1 MANITSDNSAAAR
14 GSRDETATGPMP
26 PALFVSEPGGVRATE
41 LTRGPWAHQV
51 MHGGAICGLL
61 GWAVEREHQQLGI
74 DQVCSRLTVEILSGM
89 PMATYEVAATTAKG
103 GKRTALVDAEV
114 RAVPPQGAQRG
125 SGRLVARATS
135 QWLTPTLAAAGPS
148 SVGSGRIDDLDVTES
163 PPIPASGS
171 LSNGRSLPPI
181 PAERADPGANPDIDY
196 PRPGF
201 NADAVDLR
209 FVDGSTEEPGP
220 GRTWLRLDHPLMAG
234 ETTSPLVQIAALADL
249 GAAIGWD
256 FSPSGGAYINTDVTL
271 QLLRVPLGEWFYFDA
286 ATVGTAQGLAG
297 THTTIWDRHGQLGW
311 VLQSQVEA
319 PAEIG
324 FPGGMAAARE
334 GADR

>member
-1 MANITSDNSAAAR
+1 M
-14 GSRDETATGPMP
+14 GPMP
-26 PALFVSEPGGVRATE
+26 PALFVPEPDRVRATE

-61 GWAVEREHQQLGI
+61 GWAVEREQQRLGI
-74 DQVCSRLTVEILSGM
+74 DQVCSRLTTEILSGM
-89 PMATYEVAATTAKG
+89 PMATYEVTATIVKA

-114 RAVPPQGAQRG
+114 RAAPPESAAPG
-125 SGRLVARATS
+125 SGRVVARATS
-135 QWLTPTLAAAGPS
+135 QWLTPTIATPAVA
-148 SVGSGRIDDLDVTES
+148 VE
-163 PPIPASGS
+163 ASG
-171 LSNGRSLPPI
+171 GPALPPI
-181 PAERADPGANPDIDY
+181 PAERADPGSNPDIDY

-209 FVDGSTEEPGP
+209 FVGGSTEEPGP
-220 GRTWLRLDHPLMAG
+220 GRTWLRLDHRLMAG
-234 ETTSPLVQIAALADL
+234 ETPSPFVRIATLADL

-271 QLLRVPLGEWFYFDA
+271 QLLRAPLGEWFYFDA
-286 ATVGTAQGLAG
+286 ETVGTAHGLAG
-297 THTTIWDRHGQLGW
+297 THTAICDQHGQLGW
-311 VLQSQVEA
+311 VLQSQLEA

-334 GADR
+334 TARR

>member
-1 MANITSDNSAAAR
+1 
-14 GSRDETATGPMP
+14 MP
-26 PALFVSEPGGVRATE
+26 PALFVSEPAGVRATE

-61 GWAVEREHQQLGI
+61 GWAVEREQRRTGI

-89 PMATYEVAATTAKG
+89 PVATYEVTATTVKS

-114 RAVPPQGAQRG
+114 RVAPSTSPATGPSSR
-125 SGRLVARATS
+125 GRLVARATS
-135 QWLTPTLAAAGPS
+135 QWLTPTIPS
-148 SVGSGRIDDLDVTES
+148 AE
-163 PPIPASGS
+163 PAPD
-171 LSNGRSLPPI
+171 GRSLPPI

-201 NADAVDLR
+201 NADAIDLR
-209 FVDGSTEEPGP
+209 FVGGSTEEPGP

-234 ETTSPLVQIAALADL
+234 EEPSPLAQVATLADL

-256 FSPSGGAYINTDVTL
+256 YSPTGGAYINTDVTL
-271 QLLRVPLGEWFYFDA
+271 QLLRVPQGEWLFFDA
-286 ATVGTAQGLAG
+286 ATIGTAQGLAG
-297 THTTIWDRHGQLGW
+297 THTEISDRLGLLGW

-324 FPGGMAAARE
+324 FPGGMNAATRRLLPAGR
-334 GADR
+334 R

>member
-1 MANITSDNSAAAR
+1 
-14 GSRDETATGPMP
+14 MP
-26 PALFVSEPGGVRATE
+26 SALFVPMPGGVRATE

-61 GWAVEREHQQLGI
+61 GWAVEREQQALGI
-74 DQVCSRLTVEILSGM
+74 AQVCSRLTVEILSGM
-89 PMATYEVAATTAKG
+89 PMASYEVTARAAKAG
-103 GKRTALVDAEV
+103 RRTALIDAEV
-114 RAVPPQGAQRG
+114 RTAAAAGPADSGAAPDSSAAANSATG
-125 SGRLVARATS
+125 TAADGGRLVARATS
-135 QWLTPTLAAAGPS
+135 QWLTPTNPTAAA
-148 SVGSGRIDDLDVTES
+148 
-163 PPIPASGS
+163 ASDGQA
-171 LSNGRSLPPI
+171 LPPI

-209 FVDGSTEEPGP
+209 FVGGSTEEPGP

-234 ETTSPLVQIAALADL
+234 EDTSPLVQIAALADL

-271 QLLRVPLGEWFYFDA
+271 QLLRPPAGEWFYFDA
-286 ATVGTAQGLAG
+286 ATVGTAHGLAG
-297 THTTIWDRHGQLGW
+297 THTVISDQRGPLGW

-324 FPGGMAAARE
+324 FPGGMAASRKNSFEKAS
-334 GADR
+334 G

>member
-1 MANITSDNSAAAR
+1 
-14 GSRDETATGPMP
+14 MP
-26 PALFVSEPGGVRATE
+26 PALFLSEPGGVRATE

-61 GWAVEREHQQLGI
+61 GWAVEREQQALGI
-74 DQVCSRLTVEILSGM
+74 AQVCSRLTVEILSGM
-89 PMATYEVAATTAKG
+89 PMAAYEVTARAVKAG
-103 GKRTALVDAEV
+103 RRTALIDAEV
-114 RAVPPQGAQRG
+114 RTAAGGAAG
-125 SGRLVARATS
+125 EGRLVARATS
-135 QWLTPTLAAAGPS
+135 QWLTPTNPTAAA
-148 SVGSGRIDDLDVTES
+148 
-163 PPIPASGS
+163 ASDGQ
-171 LSNGRSLPPI
+171 SLPPI

-209 FVDGSTEEPGP
+209 FVGGSTEEPGP

-234 ETTSPLVQIAALADL
+234 EDTSPLVQIATLADL

-271 QLLRVPLGEWFYFDA
+271 QLLRPPAGEWFYFDA
-286 ATVGTAQGLAG
+286 ATVGTAHGLAG
-297 THTTIWDRHGQLGW
+297 THTVISDQRGPLGW

-324 FPGGMAAARE
+324 FPGGMAASRKNSFEKAS
-334 GADR
+334 G

>member
-1 MANITSDNSAAAR
+1 
-14 GSRDETATGPMP
+14 MP
-26 PALFVSEPGGVRATE
+26 PALFVQERDGVRATE

-61 GWAVEREHQQLGI
+61 GWAVEREQRRTGI

-89 PMATYEVAATTAKG
+89 PMATYEVTTITVKG
-103 GKRTALVDAEV
+103 GRRTALIDAEI
-114 RAVPPQGAQRG
+114 RALSSGSEAPR

-135 QWLTPTLAAAGPS
+135 QWLTPTIPTGAAPS
-148 SVGSGRIDDLDVTES
+148 D
-163 PPIPASGS
+163 
-171 LSNGRSLPPI
+171 GRSVPPI
-181 PAERADPGANPDIDY
+181 PAERADPGSNPDIDY

-201 NADAVDLR
+201 NADAVDFR
-209 FVDGSTEEPGP
+209 FVGGSTETPGP
-220 GRTWLRLDHPLMAG
+220 GQTWARLDFPLMTG
-234 ETTSPLVQIAALADL
+234 EETSPLVRVATLADL
-249 GAAIGWD
+249 GAAVGWD

-271 QLLRVPLGEWFYFDA
+271 QLLRLPAGEWFFFDA

-297 THTTIWDRHGQLGW
+297 THTVISDRHGLLGW

-319 PAEIG
+319 PGEIG

-334 GADR
+334 AVNR

>member
-1 MANITSDNSAAAR
+1 M
-14 GSRDETATGPMP
+14 GPMP
-26 PALFVSEPGGVRATE
+26 PALFVPEPDCVRATE

-61 GWAVEREHQQLGI
+61 GWAVEREQQQLGI
-74 DQVCSRLTVEILSGM
+74 DQVCSRLTTEILSGM
-89 PMATYEVAATTAKG
+89 PMATYEVTATIVKA

-114 RAVPPQGAQRG
+114 RAAPPESAAPG
-125 SGRLVARATS
+125 SGRVVARATS
-135 QWLTPTLAAAGPS
+135 QWLTPTIATPAVA
-148 SVGSGRIDDLDVTES
+148 VE
-163 PPIPASGS
+163 ASGG
-171 LSNGRSLPPI
+171 LALPPI
-181 PAERADPGANPDIDY
+181 PAERADPGSNPDIDY

-209 FVDGSTEEPGP
+209 FVGGSTEEPGP
-220 GRTWLRLDHPLMAG
+220 GRTWLRLDHRLMAG
-234 ETTSPLVQIAALADL
+234 ETPSPFVRIATLADL

-271 QLLRVPLGEWFYFDA
+271 QLLRAPLGEWFYFDA
-286 ATVGTAQGLAG
+286 ETVGTVHGLAG
-297 THTTIWDRHGQLGW
+297 THTAIRDQHGQLGW
-311 VLQSQVEA
+311 VLQSQLEA

-334 GADR
+334 TARR

>member
-1 MANITSDNSAAAR
+1 MNIAAGPNAAKSDSQ
-14 GSRDETATGPMP
+14 DTALPASMP
-26 PALFVSEPGGVRATE
+26 PALYVSEPTAVRATE

-61 GWAVEREHQQLGI
+61 GWAVEREQRRSGI
-74 DQVCSRLTVEILSGM
+74 DQVCSRLTVEILSPM
-89 PMATYEVAATTAKG
+89 PMATYEVAATAVKAG
-103 GKRTALVDAEV
+103 RRTALVDAEV
-114 RAVPPQGAQRG
+114 RAAPSKSSTPAESDR
-125 SGRLVARATS
+125 GRLVARATS
-135 QWLTPTLAAAGPS
+135 QWLTPTIPVGKPAA
-148 SVGSGRIDDLDVTES
+148 D
-163 PPIPASGS
+163 
-171 LSNGRSLPPI
+171 GRSLPPV

-209 FVDGSTEEPGP
+209 FVVGSTEEPGP

-234 ETTSPLVQIAALADL
+234 EQSSPLVQIATLADL

-256 FSPSGGAYINTDVTL
+256 YSPTGGAYINTDVTL
-271 QLLRVPLGEWFYFDA
+271 QLLRLPAGEWFFFDA
-286 ATVGTAQGLAG
+286 ATVGTAQGLAA
-297 THTTIWDRHGQLGW
+297 THTAISDQLGLLGW

-324 FPGGMAAARE
+324 FPGGMNAATRPASD
-334 GADR
+334 DRRLSGPYPIVAV

>member
-1 MANITSDNSAAAR
+1 
-14 GSRDETATGPMP
+14 MP
-26 PALFVSEPGGVRATE
+26 PALYVVTTTGVRATE

-61 GWAVEREHQQLGI
+61 GWAVEREQQQLGI

-89 PMATYEVAATTAKG
+89 PMASYEVTASTVKA

-114 RAVPPQGAQRG
+114 RAVPPGDAAPG
-125 SGRLVARATS
+125 TGRVVARATS
-135 QWLTPTLAAAGPS
+135 QWLTPTNPAA
-148 SVGSGRIDDLDVTES
+148 
-163 PPIPASGS
+163 PASD
-171 LSNGRSLPPI
+171 RQSLPPI

-209 FVDGSTEEPGP
+209 FVDGSTEAPGP
-220 GRTWLRLDHPLMAG
+220 GCTWLRLDHPLIAD
-234 ETTSPLVQIAALADL
+234 EEPSPLAQITTLADL
-249 GAAIGWD
+249 GAAVGWD
-256 FSPSGGAYINTDVTL
+256 YSPSGGAYINTDVTL
-271 QLLRVPLGEWFYFDA
+271 QLLRAPLGEWFYFDA
-286 ATVGTAQGLAG
+286 ATIGSAQGLAV
-297 THTTIWDRHGQLGW
+297 THTVIYDQHGQLGW

-324 FPGGMAAARE
+324 LPGGMAAARE

>member
-1 MANITSDNSAAAR
+1 
-14 GSRDETATGPMP
+14 MP

-61 GWAVEREHQQLGI
+61 GWAVEREQQQLGI

-89 PMATYEVAATTAKG
+89 PMATYDVTATIAKA

-114 RAVPPQGAQRG
+114 RTAPTGSAAPG

-135 QWLTPTLAAAGPS
+135 QWLTPTNPTAAS
-148 SVGSGRIDDLDVTES
+148 
-163 PPIPASGS
+163 ASDGQ
-171 LSNGRSLPPI
+171 SLPPI
-181 PAERADPGANPDIDY
+181 PAERADPGANPDIEY

-201 NADAVDLR
+201 NADGVDLR
-209 FVDGSTEEPGP
+209 FVGGSTEEPGP

-234 ETTSPLVQIAALADL
+234 ETTSPLAQMATLADL

-297 THTTIWDRHGQLGW
+297 THTAIWDQRGQLGW

-324 FPGGMAAARE
+324 FPGGMAAARQ

>member
-1 MANITSDNSAAAR
+1 
-14 GSRDETATGPMP
+14 MP
-26 PALFVSEPGGVRATE
+26 PALFLSEPGGVRATE

-61 GWAVEREHQQLGI
+61 GWAVEREQQALGI
-74 DQVCSRLTVEILSGM
+74 AQVCSRLTVEILSGM
-89 PMATYEVAATTAKG
+89 PMARYEVTARPVKAG
-103 GKRTALVDAEV
+103 RRTALIDAEV
-114 RAVPPQGAQRG
+114 RTAADGAAG
-125 SGRLVARATS
+125 GGRLVARAAS
-135 QWLTPTLAAAGPS
+135 QWLTPTNPTAAA
-148 SVGSGRIDDLDVTES
+148 
-163 PPIPASGS
+163 ASDGQ
-171 LSNGRSLPPI
+171 SLPPI

-209 FVDGSTEEPGP
+209 FVGGSTEEPGP

-234 ETTSPLVQIAALADL
+234 EATSPLVQIATLADL

-271 QLLRVPLGEWFYFDA
+271 QLLRPPAGGWFYFDA
-286 ATVGTAQGLAG
+286 GTLGTAHGLAG
-297 THTTIWDRHGQLGW
+297 THTVISDRRGLLGW
-311 VLQSQVEA
+311 ALQSQVEA

-324 FPGGMAAARE
+324 FPGGMAASRKNSFESAQ
-334 GADR
+334 GSAQPS

>member
-1 MANITSDNSAAAR
+1 MANIISDNSTAAQ
-14 GSRDETATGPMP
+14 GSREGTASGPMP
-26 PALFVSEPGGVRATE
+26 PALFVSEAGGVRATE

-61 GWAVEREHQQLGI
+61 GWAVEREQQRLGI
-74 DQVCSRLTVEILSGM
+74 NQVCSRLTVEILSGM
-89 PMATYEVAATTAKG
+89 PMATYEVTAATVKA

-114 RAVPPQGAQRG
+114 RAVPTEGGAPP

-135 QWLTPTLAAAGPS
+135 QWLTPTNPTAA
-148 SVGSGRIDDLDVTES
+148 
-163 PPIPASGS
+163 PARDGQ
-171 LSNGRSLPPI
+171 SLPPI
-181 PAERADPGANPDIDY
+181 PAERADPGANPDIEY

-209 FVDGSTEEPGP
+209 FVGGSTEEPGP
-220 GRTWLRLDHPLMAG
+220 GRTWLRLDHPLMEG
-234 ETTSPLVQIAALADL
+234 EKPSPLVQIAALADL

-297 THTTIWDRHGQLGW
+297 THTAIWDQHGQLGW

>member
-1 MANITSDNSAAAR
+1 
-14 GSRDETATGPMP
+14 MP

-61 GWAVEREHQQLGI
+61 GWAVERGQQRLDI
-74 DQVCSRLTVEILSGM
+74 AQVCSRLTVEILSGM
-89 PMATYEVAATTAKG
+89 PMATYEVAAQAVKAG
-103 GKRTALVDAEV
+103 RRTALVDAEIRTV
-114 RAVPPQGAQRG
+114 ATNAAADGAAG
-125 SGRLVARATS
+125 DGGRLVARATS
-135 QWLTPTLAAAGPS
+135 QWLTPTVPAAVTAGD
-148 SVGSGRIDDLDVTES
+148 GQ
-163 PPIPASGS
+163 
-171 LSNGRSLPPI
+171 SLPPI
-181 PAERADPGANPDIDY
+181 PTERADPGANPDIDY

-209 FVDGSTEEPGP
+209 FVGGSTEEPGP

-234 ETTSPLVQIAALADL
+234 EVPSPLVQIATLADL

-256 FSPSGGAYINTDVTL
+256 YSPTGGAYINTDVTL
-271 QLLRVPLGEWFYFDA
+271 QLLRVPVGEWFYFDA
-286 ATVGTAQGLAG
+286 ATIGTAHGVAG
-297 THTTIWDRHGQLGW
+297 THTVISDRHGPLGW

-324 FPGGMAAARE
+324 LPGGMNAAR
-334 GADR
+334 

>member
-1 MANITSDNSAAAR
+1 
-14 GSRDETATGPMP
+14 MP

-61 GWAVEREHQQLGI
+61 GWAVEREQRETGI

-89 PMATYEVAATTAKG
+89 PMATYEVSATTVKA

-114 RAVPPQGAQRG
+114 RAAPSQSPDSGGQVT
-125 SGRLVARATS
+125 GRLVARASS
-135 QWLTPTLAAAGPS
+135 QWLTPTMPS
-148 SVGSGRIDDLDVTES
+148 GEHGGD
-163 PPIPASGS
+163 GQ
-171 LSNGRSLPPI
+171 SLPPI

-201 NADAVDLR
+201 NADAVDFR
-209 FVDGSTEEPGP
+209 FVGGSTEEPGP

-234 ETTSPLVQIAALADL
+234 EETSPLVRVATLADL
-249 GAAIGWD
+249 GAAVGWD

-271 QLLRVPLGEWFYFDA
+271 QLLRVPAGEWFYFNA
-286 ATVGTAQGLAG
+286 ATVVAPAGLAG
-297 THTTIWDRHGQLGW
+297 THTAISDHHGLLGW

-324 FPGGMAAARE
+324 FPGGMNAATRRLRPAGR
-334 GADR
+334 R

>member
-1 MANITSDNSAAAR
+1 MN
-14 GSRDETATGPMP
+14 PMP

-61 GWAVEREHQQLGI
+61 GWAVEREQQRLGI
-74 DQVCSRLTVEILSGM
+74 NQVCSRLTVEILSGM
-89 PMATYEVAATTAKG
+89 PMATYEVTAATVKA

-114 RAVPPQGAQRG
+114 RAVPSEGAAPA

-135 QWLTPTLAAAGPS
+135 QWLTPTIPTAA
-148 SVGSGRIDDLDVTES
+148 
-163 PPIPASGS
+163 PASDGQ
-171 LSNGRSLPPI
+171 SLPPI
-181 PAERADPGANPDIDY
+181 PTERADPGANPDIDY

-209 FVDGSTEEPGP
+209 FVGGSTEEPGP
-220 GRTWLRLDHPLMAG
+220 GRTWLRLDHRLMAG
-234 ETTSPLVQIAALADL
+234 EKPSPLVQIAALADL

-286 ATVGTAQGLAG
+286 ATVGTAQGLAA
-297 THTTIWDRHGQLGW
+297 THTAIWDQHGQLGW

-334 GADR
+334 SADR

>member
-1 MANITSDNSAAAR
+1 MN
-14 GSRDETATGPMP
+14 PMP

-61 GWAVEREHQQLGI
+61 GWAVEREQQRLGI
-74 DQVCSRLTVEILSGM
+74 NQVCSRLTVEILSGM
-89 PMATYEVAATTAKG
+89 PMATYEVTAATVKA

-114 RAVPPQGAQRG
+114 RAVPTEGGALG

-135 QWLTPTLAAAGPS
+135 QWLTPTNPTAAA
-148 SVGSGRIDDLDVTES
+148 
-163 PPIPASGS
+163 ASDGQ
-171 LSNGRSLPPI
+171 SLPPI
-181 PAERADPGANPDIDY
+181 PAERADPGANPDIEY

-209 FVDGSTEEPGP
+209 FVGGSTEEPGP
-220 GRTWLRLDHPLMAG
+220 GRTWLRLDHRLMEG
-234 ETTSPLVQIAALADL
+234 EKPSSLVQIAALADL

-297 THTTIWDRHGQLGW
+297 THTAIWDQHGQLGW

>member
-1 MANITSDNSAAAR
+1 MANIISDNSTAAH
-14 GSRDETATGPMP
+14 GSRDGTASGPMP

-61 GWAVEREHQQLGI
+61 GWAVEREQQRLGI
-74 DQVCSRLTVEILSGM
+74 NQVCSRLTVEILSGM
-89 PMATYEVAATTAKG
+89 PMATYEVTAATVKA

-114 RAVPPQGAQRG
+114 RAVPPEGAAPA

-135 QWLTPTLAAAGPS
+135 QWLTPTIPTAA
-148 SVGSGRIDDLDVTES
+148 
-163 PPIPASGS
+163 PANDGQ
-171 LSNGRSLPPI
+171 SLPPI

-209 FVDGSTEEPGP
+209 FVGGSTEEPGP
-220 GRTWLRLDHPLMAG
+220 GRTWLRLDHRLMAG
-234 ETTSPLVQIAALADL
+234 EKTSPFVQIAALADL

-286 ATVGTAQGLAG
+286 ATFGTPQGLAG
-297 THTTIWDRHGQLGW
+297 THTAIWDHHGQLGW

>member
-1 MANITSDNSAAAR
+1 MSSA
-14 GSRDETATGPMP
+14 PMP
-26 PALFVSEPGGVRATE
+26 PALYVEEPDGIRATE
-41 LTRGPWAHQV
+41 LTRGPWAHRV

-61 GWAVEREHQQLGI
+61 AWAVEREQRRAGI

-89 PMATYEVAATTAKG
+89 PMATYEVTATTVKG
-103 GKRTALVDAEV
+103 GRRTALIDAEI
-114 RAVPPQGAQRG
+114 RALPAGSQAPR

-135 QWLTPTLAAAGPS
+135 QWLTPTIPSGEPAA
-148 SVGSGRIDDLDVTES
+148 D
-163 PPIPASGS
+163 
-171 LSNGRSLPPI
+171 GRSLPPI

-201 NADAVDLR
+201 NADAIDLR
-209 FVDGSTEEPGP
+209 FVGGSTEEPGP

-234 ETTSPLVQIAALADL
+234 EEPSPLVRITTLADL

-256 FSPSGGAYINTDVTL
+256 YSPTGGAYINTDVTL
-271 QLLRVPLGEWFYFDA
+271 QLLRVPQGEWFFFDA
-286 ATVGTAQGLAG
+286 ATIGTAQGLAG
-297 THTTIWDRHGQLGW
+297 THTVISDQRGLLGW

-324 FPGGMAAARE
+324 FPGGMNAAR
-334 GADR
+334 R

>member
-1 MANITSDNSAAAR
+1 MNPP
-14 GSRDETATGPMP
+14 TAPPAQVMP
-26 PALFVSEPGGVRATE
+26 PALFLSEPGGVRATE

-61 GWAVEREHQQLGI
+61 GWAVEREQQALGI
-74 DQVCSRLTVEILSGM
+74 AQVCSRLTVEILSGM
-89 PMATYEVAATTAKG
+89 PMAAYEVTARAVKAG
-103 GKRTALVDAEV
+103 RRTALIDAEV
-114 RAVPPQGAQRG
+114 RTAAGGAAG
-125 SGRLVARATS
+125 EGRLVARATS
-135 QWLTPTLAAAGPS
+135 QWLTPTNPTAAA
-148 SVGSGRIDDLDVTES
+148 
-163 PPIPASGS
+163 ASDGQ
-171 LSNGRSLPPI
+171 SLPPI

-209 FVDGSTEEPGP
+209 FVGGSTEEPGP

-234 ETTSPLVQIAALADL
+234 EDTSPLVQIATLADL

-271 QLLRVPLGEWFYFDA
+271 QLLRPPAGEWFYFDA
-286 ATVGTAQGLAG
+286 ATVGTAHGLAG
-297 THTTIWDRHGQLGW
+297 THTVISDQRGPLGW

-324 FPGGMAAARE
+324 FPGGMAASRKNSFEKAS
-334 GADR
+334 G